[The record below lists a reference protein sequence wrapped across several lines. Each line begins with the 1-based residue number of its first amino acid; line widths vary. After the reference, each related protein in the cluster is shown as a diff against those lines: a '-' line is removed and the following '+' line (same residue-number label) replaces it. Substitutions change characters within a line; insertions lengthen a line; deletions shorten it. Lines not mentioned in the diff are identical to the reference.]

1 MVQSVVAHIKS
12 NDIPNPFGFL
22 FEERNRQKLI
32 NPNIQWLVM
41 LSMLLMWIHLR
52 SSRIRLIWVREDFDK
67 VVGGDYSE
75 RRILI

>member
-41 LSMLLMWIHLR
+41 LSMLLVWIHLR
-52 SSRIRLIWVREDFDK
+52 SLIWVREDFDK
-67 VVGGDYSE
+67 VVGVDYIE
-75 RRILI
+75 RRILISTW